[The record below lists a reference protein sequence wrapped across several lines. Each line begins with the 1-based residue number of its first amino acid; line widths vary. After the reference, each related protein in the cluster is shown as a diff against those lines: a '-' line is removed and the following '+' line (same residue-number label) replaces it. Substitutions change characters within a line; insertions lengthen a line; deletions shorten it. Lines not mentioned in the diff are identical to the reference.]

1 MNAGWWF
8 GTMEF
13 WMTFQKQLGMEQ
25 SSQLTNSMIFQ
36 RGRYTTNQT
45 GNRMS
50 KWIHLLFP
58 AHNLS
63 QSKKQFLEQMDH
75 LFRAVAEWPGVAW
88 GEYEQVEGGCQQSVS
103 IKSHLSLAKQF

>member
-36 RGRYTTNQT
+36 RGDIPPTSQLLLELELEST
-45 GNRMS
+45 GTRMS

-58 AHNLS
+58 AHNLYP
-63 QSKKQFLEQMDH
+63 L
-75 LFRAVAEWPGVAW
+75 V
-88 GEYEQVEGGCQQSVS
+88 
-103 IKSHLSLAKQF
+103 I